1 MKQQISTKPRLNMCS
16 KIIGAVWISLYC
28 LNLNANWEL
37 KCSLAGQSDR
47 CLLEWLRVVE
57 TARILDARTMGPLGV
72 DGLGASRDCR
82 RALANTRMV
91 VTEREATLVD
101 LVGGFGAAGGSLL
114 SVWLRSV
121 TIVIFTGPWPSL
133 LHSAVV
139 ISCSS
144 RWLKYVPK
152 NLIQNLI
159 AKLCFKTPLNDYHC

>member
-1 MKQQISTKPRLNMCS
+1 MCS

-28 LNLNANWEL
+28 LNLNENWEL
-37 KCSLAGQSDR
+37 KCRLAGQSDR

-57 TARILDARTMGPLGV
+57 PARILDARTMGPLGV

-152 NLIQNLI
+152 NLIHNLI
-159 AKLCFKTPLNDYHC
+159 AKICFKTPLNDYHC